1 MQYFKKGFVV
11 AAKNLNLLVCRM
23 NVVIFQLIKKTP
35 MAIPTNAALITFT
48 VPIYSGTK
56 NNASA
61 P

>member
-1 MQYFKKGFVV
+1 
-11 AAKNLNLLVCRM
+11 M